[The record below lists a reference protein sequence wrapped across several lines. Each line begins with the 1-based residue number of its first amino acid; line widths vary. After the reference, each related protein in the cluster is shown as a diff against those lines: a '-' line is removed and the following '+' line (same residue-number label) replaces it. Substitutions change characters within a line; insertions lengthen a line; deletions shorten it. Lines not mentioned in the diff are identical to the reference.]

1 MINKYN
7 EYLIEKQFQDII
19 DDILRIVENGTWTSD
34 NTIEWDLNQ
43 PRTFE
48 WDLTNDSEDTSIL
61 TKLKNLLAKLPKE
74 KIKEYFVKLID
85 TIKLL
90 PETVRRKLIINYAA
104 IFLSFVSLNYLITDT
119 SVDSKADS
127 IGNKIT
133 KEIKSID
140 RKIKHEI
147 ITVLRKSDFNEAQK
161 IVKTVEAGYSD
172 DRGDTGNYYKGR
184 FIGTNHGISAP
195 ILADYLGKTP
205 TRSDME
211 NLSYETALDI
221 YKRDYWDA
229 QNLTEFC
236 DQSVANLIY
245 DGCVNQGTTALRS
258 IVRDAYIDNGIKIT
272 ENDNPFSAK
281 YIKKANALNQHKL
294 FQSIKKGRENRYREA
309 RTFRRHGRG
318 WLARL
323 DNIEYNSD
331 HYSKNT

>member
-19 DDILRIVENGTWTSD
+19 NDILRIVENGTWTSD
-34 NTIEWDLNQ
+34 NTIEWDLREE

-48 WDLTNDSEDTSIL
+48 WDLTNPDSSIL
-61 TKLKNLLAKLPKE
+61 TKLKNLLSKLPKE
-74 KIKEYFVKLID
+74 KIKEYFIKLID
-85 TIKLL
+85 SIKLL
-90 PETVRRKLIINYAA
+90 PETVRRKLIINYAT

-119 SVDSKADS
+119 TTVDSKSDN
-127 IGNKIT
+127 IGNRIK

-140 RKIKHEI
+140 KKIKHEI
-147 ITVLRKSDFNEAQK
+147 IVVLKKSDFNEAQK
-161 IVKTVEAGYSD
+161 IVKAVEAGYSD

-195 ILADYLGKTP
+195 ILAEYLGKTP
-205 TRSDME
+205 TRADME

-258 IVRDAYIDNGIKIT
+258 IVRDAYIENGIKIS
-272 ENDNPFSAK
+272 NSDNPFSNE
-281 YIKKANALNQHKL
+281 YVKKANALNQQKL
-294 FQSIKKGRENRYREA
+294 FKSIKKGRENRYREA

-331 HYSKNT
+331 QYSKKT